1 MVAIPSIR
9 RDTRGWLSLSRPPS
23 ASVVI
28 LDAATQDDLDTQI
41 AALPEP
47 ESILWV
53 GSPGMAMALAKRL
66 APVAAASDVTV
77 AARGDI
83 LVAIGSA
90 NPRSHRQA
98 DRIALEPGV
107 TLLRA
112 PVERMDDPGA
122 VVRDIAQNAARMV
135 ADERFDVVI
144 ATGGDT
150 MEAILDGLDIGAFE
164 ILQELEPGFPL
175 GRASL
180 GDGRE
185 LLDRHEGRRLRRRQH
200 AASCDRAAPPWRL
213 RIRTGF
219 VMTQTALLAVT
230 MGDASGIGPEIVA
243 KTLAKGAERTVVFG
257 SYVVME
263 NIVHRLGLDLTVRRI
278 AGPEEARSELGSI
291 EIVEATQIIAP
302 PPLGVVSAISG
313 QASFDAIVAAI
324 AAAKAGKVS
333 GIVTAPINK
342 EAMASAGIRYP
353 GHTEILADYGGAKRV
368 AMMLANDDIRTV
380 LVTIHTSLRK
390 AIDQADFDAQMSAIR
405 LANEGGKALGIA
417 APRVAVAGLNPH
429 AGEGG
434 LFGDEEIRIIRPAIE
449 AARAEG
455 IDASGPWPGD
465 TVYMQARK
473 GRFDV
478 VVAQYHDQGLIPV
491 KYLGL
496 EKGVNITLGLPFV
509 RTSPDHGTAFDIAG
523 RGIADTAS
531 LETAL
536 AYARRLVAAQI
547 KTKEGVV

>member
-1 MVAIPSIR
+1 
-9 RDTRGWLSLSRPPS
+9 
-23 ASVVI
+23 
-28 LDAATQDDLDTQI
+28 
-41 AALPEP
+41 
-47 ESILWV
+47 
-53 GSPGMAMALAKRL
+53 
-66 APVAAASDVTV
+66 
-77 AARGDI
+77 
-83 LVAIGSA
+83 
-90 NPRSHRQA
+90 
-98 DRIALEPGV
+98 
-107 TLLRA
+107 
-112 PVERMDDPGA
+112 
-122 VVRDIAQNAARMV
+122 
-135 ADERFDVVI
+135 
-144 ATGGDT
+144 
-150 MEAILDGLDIGAFE
+150 
-164 ILQELEPGFPL
+164 
-175 GRASL
+175 
-180 GDGRE
+180 
-185 LLDRHEGRRLRRRQH
+185 
-200 AASCDRAAPPWRL
+200 
-213 RIRTGF
+213 
-219 VMTQTALLAVT
+219 MTQTASLAIT

-243 KTLAKGAERTVVFG
+243 KTLAKTAERAVVFG
-257 SYVVME
+257 SCVVME
-263 NIVHRLGLDLTVRRI
+263 DIVHRLGLDLAVRRI
-278 AGPEEARSELGSI
+278 AGPEEARFEPRSI
-291 EIVEATQIIAP
+291 ELVEATQIITP

-324 AAAKAGKVS
+324 AAAKAGRVS

-342 EAMASAGIRYP
+342 EAMGSAGIRYP

-380 LVTIHTSLRK
+380 LVTIHMSLRK
-390 AIDQADFDAQMSAIR
+390 AIEQADFDAQMSAIR

-465 TVYMQARK
+465 TVYMHARK

-523 RGIADTAS
+523 QGIADTAS

-536 AYARRLVAAQI
+536 AYARRLVAAQ
-547 KTKEGVV
+547 TTTNEPERTV